1 MILLFMEVF
10 MVESSTLP
18 EGTVRFPHE
27 FIRDFIAA
35 AIRAVGVP
43 DVHARLTA
51 DVLISADL
59 RGVRSHGMGRLPIL
73 VDTLE
78 RGGINKNSSYLF
90 KTGSNTT
97 GVLDAE
103 NGLGPVASN
112 IAMEKAI
119 SMAEEQ
125 GTGFVAVCNSSHM
138 GYPGYWAKKAMDRG
152 FIGLCMTN
160 GGRFVTPT
168 FGVEPT
174 LGTNPFSIAIPGG
187 PDGEI
192 FHLDIATSTVAR
204 GKIETL
210 LREEKPIPKGWVP
223 EAYGPL
229 RLDERGILPFEVPLL
244 PLGGE
249 GTETGGHKGF
259 ALSLMVE
266 LLCSILSGSG
276 TQDMKEEN
284 EGGAEGQTFPSAGPT
299 FPAAGHFMGAI
310 KVDGF
315 REPAR
320 VFAHMAEIY
329 GRIRG
334 SKKAPGHD
342 RIYTPGELEVI
353 AEEENRRQGVP
364 ITPAV
369 LEQAR
374 RLNERL
380 SLGFEL

>member
-1 MILLFMEVF
+1 
-10 MVESSTLP
+10 MVESSDLP
-18 EGTVRFPHE
+18 EGTVRFQHE
-27 FIRDFIAA
+27 HIRDFIAA
-35 AIRAVGVP
+35 AISATGVP
-43 DVHARLTA
+43 DDHARLTA

-78 RGGINKNSSYLF
+78 RGGINKNSSYPF
-90 KTGSNTT
+90 HTGSNTT
-97 GVLDAE
+97 GVLDAQ

-125 GTGFVAVCNSSHM
+125 GTGFVAVRNSSHM

-152 FIGLCMTN
+152 FIGICMTN
-160 GGRFVTPT
+160 GGQFVTPT
-168 FGVEPT
+168 FGVEPM
-174 LGTNPFSIAIPGG
+174 LGTNPFSVAIPGG

-204 GKIETL
+204 GKIETF
-210 LREEKPIPKGWVP
+210 LREDKPIPKGWVP

-229 RLDERGILPFEVPLL
+229 KLDERGILPFDVPLL

-276 TQDMKEEN
+276 TLDAKGEN
-284 EGGAEGQTFPSAGPT
+284 AGDADGPT
-299 FPAAGHFMGAI
+299 FPSAGHFMGAI
-310 KVDGF
+310 RVDGF
-315 REPAR
+315 REPAL

-334 SKKAPGHD
+334 SEKAPGHD

-353 AEEENRRQGVP
+353 ADEENRRLGVP

-380 SLGFEL
+380 SLGFKL